1 MTEKVSVRMDNRLGI
16 FLWTLA
22 GAFSFAL
29 LGGLFGSL
37 AGWLS
42 ARHGSA
48 SGSVLGRRAADA
60 LARLLERDLTEA
72 GRAALVGGADGALFL
87 GLIGTFIGL
96 IAGQR
101 DEAPAAWLVPAFAIL
116 LLLVVGAVFFGLLA
130 YGLVR
135 LRVGSVLG
143 VFLGGISGAL
153 FTAHSIG
160 TAHIV
165 PGAVVG
171 LLLGVLVS
179 CLLPRS

>member
-1 MTEKVSVRMDNRLGI
+1 MDDRLDI

-29 LGGLFGSL
+29 LGGLFGGL

-42 ARHGSA
+42 ARHGST
-48 SGSVLGRRAADA
+48 SGTLLGRKAADA
-60 LARLLERDLTEA
+60 VARLLERELTEA

-87 GLIGTFIGL
+87 GLIGTLIGL
-96 IAGQR
+96 VAGHR
-101 DEAPAAWLVPAFAIL
+101 GEAPAAWLVPGFAIL

-135 LRVGSVLG
+135 LSVGSVLG
-143 VFLGGISGAL
+143 VFLGGIGGAL
-153 FTAHSIG
+153 GSAYTVGA
-160 TAHIV
+160 AHIV
-165 PGAVVG
+165 PGAVAG
-171 LLLGVLVS
+171 ILLGALVS